1 MKSNIT
7 QIAKS
12 LEKLFN
18 AGFTDDKS
26 IQAMKIEDI
35 QKIEG
40 VTMQDV
46 FTIIKFK
53 KAIRGRTILKFLT
66 EGEIEEK
73 KNERIEEIKEKL
85 KEVEK

>member
-18 AGFTDDKS
+18 ADFTDDKS
-26 IQAMKIEDI
+26 IQSMKIEDI

-46 FTIIKFK
+46 FTIISFK
-53 KAIRGRTILKFLT
+53 KAIRTKQILKFLT
-66 EGEIEEK
+66 GEMEE
-73 KNERIEEIKEKL
+73 
-85 KEVEK
+85 V